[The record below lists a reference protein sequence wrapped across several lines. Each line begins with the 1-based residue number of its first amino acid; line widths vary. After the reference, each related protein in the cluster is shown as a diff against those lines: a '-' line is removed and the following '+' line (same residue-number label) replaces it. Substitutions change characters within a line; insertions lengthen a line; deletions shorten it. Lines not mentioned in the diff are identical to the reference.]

1 MLVGNFVDVTD
12 DGCYSLSRELFDVY
26 TEERQTVVQ
35 PERMQRHFRVQQ
47 QFGNLWTWAILRV
60 FILPFDWHEN
70 VFQRARMCPQNVHR
84 LLFFASVC
92 IKFANYKELH

>member
-12 DGCYSLSRELFDVY
+12 DGCYSLSRELSDVY

-47 QFGNLWTWAILRV
+47 QFGNL
-60 FILPFDWHEN
+60 
-70 VFQRARMCPQNVHR
+70 
-84 LLFFASVC
+84 
-92 IKFANYKELH
+92 